1 LKREKNIPT
10 LIMVFYKLDKQLNHK
25 LLIVVGEAWSKY
37 TKIIINP
44 NDINS
49 LIRYI
54 YEILTNK

>member
-1 LKREKNIPT
+1 
-10 LIMVFYKLDKQLNHK
+10 MVFYKLDKQLNHK